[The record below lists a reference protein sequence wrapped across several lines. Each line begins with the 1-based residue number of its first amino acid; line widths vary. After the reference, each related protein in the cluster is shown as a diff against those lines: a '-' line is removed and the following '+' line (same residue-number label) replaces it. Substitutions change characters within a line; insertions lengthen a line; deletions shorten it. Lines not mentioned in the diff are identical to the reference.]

1 MASENRIVVGCR
13 VQAKVGPFIQDE
25 RSSFVSSDSCEE
37 PSSKRRSFR
46 RTRCVFHRTVVSS
59 VPDKHWRV
67 YWDCCYRTQEEKTRF
82 FSNFPHPKINF
93 CSTYVLYL
101 RKQNS
106 TLFSLRL
113 FPSPSNQKSDGHSGN

>member
-46 RTRCVFHRTVVSS
+46 RTRRVFTERGMKFTAMRY
-59 VPDKHWRV
+59 VPRSDAIILFLDFCCKR
-67 YWDCCYRTQEEKTRF
+67 DCTLLPESDFCATPFLGALPFYKIQLPLLFLKTARYKWLF
-82 FSNFPHPKINF
+82 NF
-93 CSTYVLYL
+93 
-101 RKQNS
+101 
-106 TLFSLRL
+106 
-113 FPSPSNQKSDGHSGN
+113 